1 LAAHRQPRAKLVQ
14 GLAAVGAQPVEKFAA
29 RRVGES
35 LEDLVHG
42 SDNMQPNGCLS
53 SAGELSVN
61 RRQSM
66 PFSEGQRMG
75 ETVVGEKGMVVAPH
89 RAAAEAGAEILREGG
104 NAVEAMIAAAAT
116 IAVVYPHMNSIGGD
130 GFWLIAE
137 PGRPP
142 RAIDACGAAGA
153 FATRERYEAKGYD
166 RIPARGPDAA
176 LTVAGTV
183 SGWTLALEAAASLG
197 GRMPRGDLIADAI
210 RRAREGSPVSRSEAS
225 ALRDNL
231 AEFSA
236 FRPFAAQ
243 FLPGGKVPEVGAN
256 RTQP

>member
-1 LAAHRQPRAKLVQ
+1 
-14 GLAAVGAQPVEKFAA
+14 
-29 RRVGES
+29 
-35 LEDLVHG
+35 
-42 SDNMQPNGCLS
+42 
-53 SAGELSVN
+53 
-61 RRQSM
+61 
-66 PFSEGQRMG
+66 
-75 ETVVGEKGMVVAPH
+75 
-89 RAAAEAGAEILREGG
+89 
-104 NAVEAMIAAAAT
+104 
-116 IAVVYPHMNSIGGD
+116 
-130 GFWLIAE
+130 
-137 PGRPP
+137 
-142 RAIDACGAAGA
+142 
-153 FATRERYEAKGYD
+153 YD

-256 RTQP
+256 RTQPKLAATLEQLAHAGFDDFYRGDVAAEIAADLEEAGTPVTRADLEKHEARLVVPLSLALPGVDLFNTPPPTQGLASLIILGLFERLKVARGESFEHLHGLIESAKRAYRVRDRHVTDPAFGGGVRQFLEAAWLD